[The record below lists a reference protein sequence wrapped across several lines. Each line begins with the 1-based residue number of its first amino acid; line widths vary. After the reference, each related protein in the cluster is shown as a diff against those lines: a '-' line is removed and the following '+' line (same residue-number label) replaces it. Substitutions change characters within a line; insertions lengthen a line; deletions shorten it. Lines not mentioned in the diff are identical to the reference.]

1 MFFPTTRRSDSR
13 EGTLTANGFFHFL
26 LSFFTCAGGTMDPN
40 G

>member
-13 EGTLTANGFFHFL
+13 EWTAPERGVFHFL
-26 LSFFTCAGGTMDPN
+26 LSFFACLGGTLDQN